1 MPAPPDGSTPPG
13 EPTPAVASTSG
24 GVELGRVLSLARITA
39 PQALVLTEDL
49 RAALAEGGGAG
60 RPLLTGDGRITLGP
74 AADGPAT
81 RPAERFL
88 DDLAALLPDEPVMD
102 VDRAAVR
109 SELAALARAVRALP
123 DGAGA
128 APPAPARRAAVRDRP
143 APRPPR
149 RPRSTGRRIGA
160 WLLSLVVLG
169 AAVTAEVVLLGDDIT
184 ADLDLL
190 MDAGRGGQ
198 EPSDEPVPDG
208 LPVAT
213 PAPPS
218 AGAVVAVDLRPLGTC
233 TPGATCAVRVL
244 VRLVPSPEQQV
255 VSWVLP
261 GGRPVHGD
269 VDPRAGRQR
278 DRAAAGRPDGGG
290 RRGRAP
296 AAGRRRAHRGHRG
309 ARGRRLRPRRPGF
322 LPPGRTR
329 RVRPDGGAEPCR
341 AQHRR
346 RGPGPGAPTAPASS
360 AAPGGA
366 PPSTCSPWSRRA
378 GWCSWGSPTST

>member
-255 VSWVLP
+255 VSWSYRVVDRCTGTSTPVP
-261 GGRPVHGD
+261 GGSVTVP
-269 VDPRAGRQR
+269 PQA
-278 DRAAAGRPDGGG
+278 DRTAVVAEVA
-290 RRGRAP
+290 
-296 AAGRRRAHRGHRG
+296 
-309 ARGRRLRPRRPGF
+309 
-322 LPPGRTR
+322 LPPLAGAALIAVTEEPA
-329 RVRPDGGAEPCR
+329 VAASDPVVLGSCRPAGHGA
-341 AQHRR
+341 
-346 RGPGPGAPTAPASS
+346 
-360 AAPGGA
+360 
-366 PPSTCSPWSRRA
+366 
-378 GWCSWGSPTST
+378 